1 MDKLDI
7 DQKKVIEAL
16 LSGIGLGIVVT
27 DVSGEVLL
35 FNDAATNIL
44 GVGPTKTKV
53 PPEEWPKQYGIYLP
67 DGVTLC
73 PVAESP
79 IVRAIGGE
87 MIDDLEVLV
96 VPPEAQA
103 PGRWC
108 TINLRPLKNGSLE
121 GAVLVIQDISE
132 RKRLVDEVTRS
143 NAALQQFA
151 TVAAHDLQEPLR
163 SVSGFI
169 DMLEEELGG
178 GLSDNSSHYMTRIKT
193 AVKHM
198 KHLINDLLAYS
209 RIQSRP
215 NAPSPVNCEHLV
227 ARCIES
233 LSASIQSSG
242 AQVLCDPLPTIVAD
256 GPQLLQLFQNL
267 IGNSLKFSAKERPP
281 RVHISAEREGPSWR
295 FAVKDNGI
303 GMDMQFADRIFVL
316 FQRLHP
322 IHAYPGTGIGLA
334 VCKRIVDGCGG
345 RIWIE
350 SEKGK
355 GTTFFFT
362 IPVRNHM
369 EDAQ

>member
-7 DQKKVIEAL
+7 DQKNVIEAL

-44 GVGPTKTKV
+44 GVGPAKTKV
-53 PPEEWPKQYGIYLP
+53 APEEWPKQYGIYLP

-87 MIDDLEVLV
+87 IVDDLEVLV

-132 RKRLVDEVTRS
+132 RKRLVHEVTRS

-169 DMLEEELGG
+169 DMLEEELGE

-198 KHLINDLLAYS
+198 KHLINDLLAFS
-209 RIQSRP
+209 RVQSRP
-215 NAPSPVNCEHLV
+215 NVPTPVNCNDLM

-233 LSASIQSSG
+233 LNASIQSTG

-267 IGNSLKFSAKERPP
+267 IGNALKFSAKERPP
-281 RVHISAEREGPSWR
+281 LVHISAEKQGISWR

-369 EDAQ
+369 EETQ

>member
-7 DQKKVIEAL
+7 DQKKIIEAL

-27 DVSGEVLL
+27 DTSGSVLL
-35 FNDAATNIL
+35 FNNAATEIL
-44 GVGPTKTKV
+44 GVGTTAV
-53 PPEEWPKQYGIYLP
+53 PPEDWPKQYGLYLP

-73 PVAESP
+73 PVTESP

-87 MIDDLEVLV
+87 KVDDLEVLV
-96 VPPEAQA
+96 VPPQAQT

-132 RKRLVDEVTRS
+132 RKNLLLEVTRS

-151 TVAAHDLQEPLR
+151 SVAAHDLQEPLR
-163 SVSGFI
+163 SVSGFV
-169 DMLEEELGG
+169 DMLAEELGE
-178 GLSDNSSHYMTRIKT
+178 GLSDQSSHYMTRIKI

-198 KHLINDLLAYS
+198 RTLINDLLAFS
-209 RIQSRP
+209 RVQSRP
-215 NAPSPVNCEHLV
+215 NVPAPVNCNDLI

-233 LSASIQSSG
+233 LHASIQSTG
-242 AQVLCDPLPTIVAD
+242 AQILCDPLPTIVVD

-267 IGNSLKFSAKERPP
+267 VGNALKFGAKDRPP
-281 RVHISAEREGPSWR
+281 VVHISAIRQGPSWR

-322 IHAYPGTGIGLA
+322 IHTYSGTGIGLA
-334 VCKRIVDGCGG
+334 ICKRIVDGCGG
-345 RIWIE
+345 QIWVE
-350 SEKGK
+350 SEPGN
-355 GTTFFFT
+355 GSTFFFT
-362 IPVRNHM
+362 IPARDHV

>member
-27 DVSGEVLL
+27 SESGEVLL
-35 FNDAATNIL
+35 FNEAATDIL
-44 GVGPTKTKV
+44 GVGPTKV
-53 PPEEWPKQYGIYLP
+53 APEEWPKQYGIFLP

-79 IVRAIGGE
+79 IVRAIEGE
-87 MIDDLEVLV
+87 IVDDLEVLV
-96 VPPEAQA
+96 VPPEAHS

-108 TINLRPLKNGSLE
+108 SINLRPLKNGSLE

-143 NAALQQFA
+143 NDSLQQFA

-169 DMLEEELGG
+169 DLLEEELGE
-178 GLSDNSSHYMTRIKT
+178 GLSEDSSHYMDRIKT

-198 KHLINDLLAYS
+198 KHLINDLLAFS
-209 RIQSRP
+209 RVQSRP
-215 NAPSPVNCEHLV
+215 NVPTPVNCNDLLV
-227 ARCIES
+227 RCIES
-233 LSASIQSSG
+233 LNASIQSTG

-256 GPQLLQLFQNL
+256 EPQLLQLFQNL
-267 IGNSLKFSAKERPP
+267 LGNALKFSDKERPP
-281 RVHISAEREGPSWR
+281 VVHISAEKQGLSWR

-303 GMDMQFADRIFVL
+303 GMDMQFAERIFVL

-334 VCKRIVDGCGG
+334 VCKRIVDGFGG

-350 SEKGK
+350 SEKGQ

-362 IPVRNHM
+362 TPVQKHM
-369 EDAQ
+369 EDA